1 MAGKNKEPKK
11 PPKPATEEY
20 KILQE
25 LKALHDIMR
34 LILKELER
42 NL

>member
-1 MAGKNKEPKK
+1 MAQKDKEPRK

-25 LKALHDIMR
+25 LKALHETMK